1 MDYNK
6 IIILLIALLVVILVV
21 GGIFLMNPLK
31 QNSKLEMISN
41 GTAYIDSSFSVKLMD
56 FENKSIVNGNIDLT
70 ILDNAHKVVFN
81 QSVKTNR
88 NGEASLQ
95 LVNISE
101 GNYTVK
107 ITFNG
112 NDRYNNCSLTHNLE
126 LKDHHVDAISTDS
139 DTSNVDSGAFYS
151 AQSGRTIYTGEIQL
165 APDDHHWKHMGN
177 NRWVRID

>member
-1 MDYNK
+1 M
-6 IIILLIALLVVILVV
+6 LVVILVV

-56 FENKSIVNGNIDLT
+56 FENKSIVNGSIDLT

-95 LVNISE
+95 
-101 GNYTVK
+101 G
-107 ITFNG
+107 
-112 NDRYNNCSLTHNLE
+112 
-126 LKDHHVDAISTDS
+126 
-139 DTSNVDSGAFYS
+139 
-151 AQSGRTIYTGEIQL
+151 
-165 APDDHHWKHMGN
+165 
-177 NRWVRID
+177 